1 MVTEQIEYQF
11 ITIDSPH
18 YFSTINL
25 RHDAFFRPS
34 GTQIGA
40 VADSREGRS
49 MHLIAMLD
57 DEVVGY
63 IRLTMEGREAHLSQF
78 VVAPQ
83 MQGKAGLAKN
93 LYDKATARA
102 KELGAKKVSGEIR
115 LPMAGIAVRLGY
127 NVSNNVSPSAN
138 GTPQR
143 HAEKDL

>member
-1 MVTEQIEYQF
+1 MASEQIDYRF

-18 YFSTINL
+18 YFSTLTL
-25 RHDAFFRPS
+25 RYDVFFRPS
-34 GTQIGA
+34 GANIDA
-40 VADSREGRS
+40 VSDNREGRS

-57 DEVVGY
+57 DELVGY

-93 LYDKATARA
+93 LYDKATAKA
-102 KELGAKKVSGEIR
+102 KGLGAKKVSGEIR
-115 LPMAGIAVRLGY
+115 LPMAGIASRLGY
-127 NVSNNVSPSAN
+127 NVSNKVSPSAN

-143 HAEKDL
+143 YAEKDL